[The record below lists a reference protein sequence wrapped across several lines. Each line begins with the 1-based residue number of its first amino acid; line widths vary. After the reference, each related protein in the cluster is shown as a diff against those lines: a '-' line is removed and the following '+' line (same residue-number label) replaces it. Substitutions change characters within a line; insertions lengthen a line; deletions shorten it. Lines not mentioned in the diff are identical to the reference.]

1 MEPLGV
7 DTAFVGPVPELYQRY
22 FVPLIF
28 EPYAV
33 DLADRAVRRQPARVL
48 EIAAGTG
55 VVTRHLAATLP
66 PATTIVATDLNQAM
80 LDQAVAAGTAR
91 TVEWRQ
97 ADAMA
102 LPFPDASFDLVV
114 CQFGVMF
121 FPDKAHAFAEARRVL
136 RPGGHY
142 LFDVWDR
149 IEENDF
155 ANLVME
161 TLATMFPD
169 DPPRFT
175 ARTPHG
181 YHDLAAIAADLRRGG
196 FTETPAMTTL
206 SARSRADS
214 PRIPALAYCQGSPVR
229 GEIEARGPSRLA
241 EVTDRVTEAIAR
253 QFGEGAV
260 EGKIQAHI
268 IAVDA

>member
-7 DTAFVGPVPELYQRY
+7 DTAFVGSVPELYQRY

-33 DLADRAVRRQPARVL
+33 ELADRAARLRPARVL

-66 PATTIVATDLNQAM
+66 PETTIVATDLNQAM

-102 LPFPDASFDLVV
+102 LPFPDASFDLEI

-121 FPDKAHAFAEARRVL
+121 FPDKSHAFAEARRVL
-136 RPGGHY
+136 RPGGQS

-155 ANLVME
+155 ANLATE

-169 DPPRFT
+169 DPPRFMV
-175 ARTPHG
+175 RTPHG
-181 YHDLAAIAADLRRGG
+181 YHDLAVIAADLRQGG
-196 FTETPAMTTL
+196 FTEEPAMRTL

-214 PRIPALAYCQGSPVR
+214 PRIAALAYCQGSPVR
-229 GEIEARGPSRLA
+229 GEIEARGPSRLGEA
-241 EVTDRVTEAIAR
+241 TDRVTAAITR
-253 QFGEGAV
+253 GYGDGAV
-260 EGKIQAHI
+260 DGKIQAHI